1 MGQNPSKHSDYMQVL
16 KTSFKSSGVEISH
29 SSFKELFSAIKKY
42 CYCHLW
48 GRTESD
54 KTEATNFRA
63 LARQE
68 EGGQFLLMDSV
79 ATSAGV
85 DYTTLLLPRMK
96 NKVRS

>member
-1 MGQNPSKHSDYMQVL
+1 MNEVRKVP
-16 KTSFKSSGVEISH
+16 
-29 SSFKELFSAIKKY
+29 
-42 CYCHLW
+42 
-48 GRTESD
+48 
-54 KTEATNFRA
+54 RA

-96 NKVRS
+96 NKVRTPGSTAVTLNLNHILSWPTFR